1 MFFRCA
7 TMVLRFNICCRNEL
21 QKMMLSTAYGL
32 WLGMVIV
39 IWCVWQERINVKISL
54 SIGLGCVGLVAY
66 VSGFFQKMQLISK
79 LSLLNMASCSGRATV
94 LALLF
99 SLCVGGPGE
108 GMIENVVRVNG
119 AISCAQSRGILEQQ
133 HLQSAYD
140 KAFFRMYKRI
150 NDSGEI
156 WQKIATSVD
165 TTILPLLNHMG
176 TLNHQVDSILA
187 SENEVK
193 ASCIETLN
201 NIYQHCSQ
209 QVAAVKE
216 YCEDILKLST
226 GNHLFTEEQFQYLEQ
241 IRQNN
246 NGINEKVKINLDAFH
261 KLINF
266 PANFCQQLS
275 LTQPMCRP
283 IKAAESACHSASN
296 TYKNLKSSAEN
307 SLKLMTKFRHFFSHS
322 LELDDSMFQVSASQ
336 TAIENQCESSFS
348 NSSLSTVS
356 WVMSVVKYAFLSI
369 SVLTPIIV
377 SCWNYFQVL
386 SFPHDFEQLKKSIV
400 NEKFISI
407 SEFIYI
413 AMHLSFTACLLTI
426 ERLFYDGIVFNKQ
439 RYRLD
444 TMEKLTT
451 IDRQKFLSGTELL
464 FSSIDRVDTVQNML
478 KALLNYFHSLKVVV
492 DDSIFGCMP
501 IPMQP
506 TAIVWFIILFLLYVL
521 TVLLIFVEPYSL
533 RRKMAMLERLS
544 SQHH

>member
-1 MFFRCA
+1 MA
-7 TMVLRFNICCRNEL
+7 LRFNICCRNEL
-21 QKMMLSTAYGL
+21 QKMVISTAYGL
-32 WLGMVIV
+32 WLGTVIV
-39 IWCVWQERINVKISL
+39 IWCVWQEKINLKISL
-54 SIGLGCVGLVAY
+54 SIGCSCVVLVAF
-66 VSGFFQKMQLISK
+66 VSVFFKKAQLISK

-94 LALLF
+94 LAVLF

-108 GMIENVVRVNG
+108 GIIENVVRVNG
-119 AISCAQSRGILEQQ
+119 AISCAQSRGTIEQQ

-140 KAFFRMYKRI
+140 NAFFRMYKRI
-150 NDSGEI
+150 NDTGEI
-156 WQKIATSVD
+156 WHKIATSVD

-187 SENEVK
+187 SENEIK

-216 YCEDILKLST
+216 YCEDILQMST
-226 GNHLFTEEQFQYLEQ
+226 RNHLFNEEQFHYLEQ

-246 NGINEKVKINLDAFH
+246 DNASSEVINEKVNINSDAFY

-266 PANFCQQLS
+266 PTNFCQQLS

-283 IKAAESACHSASN
+283 IKSAESACHSASN

-322 LELDDSMFQVSASQ
+322 LQLDDSMFQGSASQ
-336 TAIENQCESSFS
+336 TAIENHCENSFS
-348 NSSLSTVS
+348 NSSLSTVR
-356 WVMSVVKYAFLSI
+356 WVMSVVKYTFLSI
-369 SVLTPIIV
+369 SLLTPIIV
-377 SCWNYFQVL
+377 SCWNYFQEL
-386 SFPHDFEQLKKSIV
+386 YFPHDFEQLKKSIV

-444 TMEKLTT
+444 TMEKLTS
-451 IDRQKFLSGTELL
+451 IDRQKFLSGIELL
-464 FSSIDRVDTVQNML
+464 FSSIDSVDTVQNML

-501 IPMQP
+501 VPIQP
-506 TAIVWFIILFLLYVL
+506 TAIVWFIIIFLLYVL
-521 TVLLIFVEPYSL
+521 TVLLTVVEPYSL
-533 RRKMAMLERLS
+533 RRKIAMLERLS